1 MTIIKIATLVAA
13 AAFAGAF
20 CPLCDTGDAA
30 AQERQALRAEQG
42 TDTSTVRLHI
52 SGMTC
57 GTCPATARLALRK
70 IPGVVSATVTYQ
82 DSLGVVRYDSQRVT
96 PQEITKRLTQLTG
109 YGARILPNETSAT
122 RVPRQVS
129 RP

>member
-1 MTIIKIATLVAA
+1 MR
-13 AAFAGAF
+13 
-20 CPLCDTGDAA
+20 DTGTAA
-30 AQERQALRAEQG
+30 AQEQQALHPEQG

-82 DSLGVVRYDSQRVT
+82 DSLGVVRYDSRRVT
-96 PQEITKRLTQLTG
+96 PQEIARRLTHLTG
-109 YGARILPNETSAT
+109 YRARILPSVGTPD
-122 RVPRQVS
+122 RVPPQS
-129 RP
+129 QRP